1 MDAIINKE
9 SVTGVVQKVG
19 VVERVRIGLEMD
31 VMVVLGDQ
39 TAIVAFLNQVC
50 ASFIINVF
58 LIKLTAFVTKIQKQ
72 YSCTLEINF

>member
-58 LIKLTAFVTKIQKQ
+58 FDKANSICNQNSED
-72 YSCTLEINF
+72 SCTLEINF